1 MVKHFTKALAILF
14 SLIVLGAVMTGCSG
28 KGNETSGETP
38 EQADTRNET
47 MSSSETDGSE
57 QNESGSADEDHK
69 VLVVYFSYTGHLDS
83 MAHWISDETCGD
95 IVRVTAKEA
104 YPDDYDATVD
114 RANVER
120 DEGIRP
126 EIDADLTDEQ
136 LKEYDTIFFGF
147 PVWWYDLPMPMWT
160 FLESYDFTGKTI
172 IPFISHEGTS
182 NGGSAFQNMKKLAP
196 DANIL
201 SDDYLSIHGNKVDS
215 AEQDVRSW
223 VNGLGYSK

>member
-57 QNESGSADEDHK
+57 QNESVSADEDHK

-114 RANVER
+114 RAKEER

-201 SDDYLSIHGNKVDS
+201 SDDYLSIRGNKVDS

>member
-1 MVKHFTKALAILF
+1 MVKHFTKALAILL
-14 SLIVLGAVMTGCSG
+14 SVVVLGAALTGCSG
-28 KGNETSGETP
+28 KGSETSGETP
-38 EQADTRNET
+38 VQTDTRNET
-47 MSSSETDGSE
+47 VAPSETDGSE

-83 MAHWISDETCGD
+83 MAHWISDETGGD

-114 RANVER
+114 RAKVER
-120 DEGIRP
+120 DEGARP

-136 LKEYDTIFFGF
+136 LKEYDTVFFGF

-182 NGGSAFQNMKKLAP
+182 NGGSAFQNMKELAP
-196 DANIL
+196 DADIR
-201 SDDYLSIHGNKVDS
+201 SGDYLSIHGNKVDA

>member
-57 QNESGSADEDHK
+57 QNESVSADEDHK

-83 MAHWISDETCGD
+83 MAHWISDETCGN

-114 RANVER
+114 RAKVER

-201 SDDYLSIHGNKVDS
+201 SDDYLSIRGNKVDS

>member
-57 QNESGSADEDHK
+57 QNESVSADEDHK

-114 RANVER
+114 RAKVER

-201 SDDYLSIHGNKVDS
+201 SDDYLSIRGNKVDS

>member
-114 RANVER
+114 RAKVER

-136 LKEYDTIFFGF
+136 LKEYDTVFFGF

>member
-57 QNESGSADEDHK
+57 QNESVSADEDHK

-114 RANVER
+114 RAKVER

-160 FLESYDFTGKTI
+160 FLESYGFTGKTI

-201 SDDYLSIHGNKVDS
+201 SDDYLSIRGNKVDS

>member
-1 MVKHFTKALAILF
+1 MVKHFTKALTILL
-14 SLIVLGAVMTGCSG
+14 SLIVLGAALTGCSG
-28 KGNETSGETP
+28 KGSETSGGTTA
-38 EQADTRNET
+38 QTDVQNEAV
-47 MSSSETDGSE
+47 SSSETDGSG

-83 MAHWISDETCGD
+83 RAHWISDETGGD

-114 RANVER
+114 RAKVER

-136 LKEYDTIFFGF
+136 LNEYDTIFFGF

-182 NGGSAFQNMKKLAP
+182 NGGSAFQNMKELAP
-196 DANIL
+196 DADIR
-201 SDDYLSIHGNKVDS
+201 SDDYLSIRGNKVDS